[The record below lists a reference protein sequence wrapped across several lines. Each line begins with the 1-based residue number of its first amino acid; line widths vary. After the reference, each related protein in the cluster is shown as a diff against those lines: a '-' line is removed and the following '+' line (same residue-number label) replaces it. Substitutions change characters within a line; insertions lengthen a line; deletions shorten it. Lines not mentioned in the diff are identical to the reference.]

1 MKSRGE
7 LAGKGA
13 QVVLAARNPAKGE
26 QALAHIPQAHP
37 QARANFLAMDMAD
50 LSSVACDLYVR
61 GLMTGNEVRDW
72 LGMTPKKDL
81 DQLVMLE
88 NYIPAGMIG
97 DQKKLI
103 QDQQKEGKDA

>member
-1 MKSRGE
+1 MTRSPPSSRVQNCCG
-7 LAGKGA
+7 
-13 QVVLAARNPAKGE
+13 VLRSCRPCRLLLSPSRYFRLNPRSLYAYS
-26 QALAHIPQAHP
+26 
-37 QARANFLAMDMAD
+37 MAD

-103 QDQQKEGKDA
+103 QDQQKEDKDV

>member
-1 MKSRGE
+1 MGRIFRIRK
-7 LAGKGA
+7 
-13 QVVLAARNPAKGE
+13 
-26 QALAHIPQAHP
+26 
-37 QARANFLAMDMAD
+37 NF
-50 LSSVACDLYVR
+50 

-103 QDQQKEGKDA
+103 QDQQKEGKDV